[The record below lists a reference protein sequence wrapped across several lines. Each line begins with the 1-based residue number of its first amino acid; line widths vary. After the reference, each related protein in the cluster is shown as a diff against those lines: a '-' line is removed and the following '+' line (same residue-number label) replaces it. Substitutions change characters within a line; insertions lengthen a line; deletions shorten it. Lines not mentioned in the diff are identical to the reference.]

1 MRFGE
6 LEIERDTRQVLRD
19 GVAVRLSSR
28 AFDLLALLLDA
39 NGALV
44 STDEILARVWPTTIV
59 EENNIQVHIAA
70 LRRLL
75 GENRHLIQ
83 TVSGRGYRMSRPQ
96 SAVTEPAQP
105 PLDPR
110 PGVPPQLDLSIPH
123 PGGFLFGRQTCIDR
137 LIDTIREGSDS
148 VITLTGPAGVGKS
161 RLAQEAARYLGEQNI
176 ITVSYLSL
184 ASQSSADDAYALIE
198 RALDRISDHQSGV
211 STGDIDGP
219 AALLV
224 LDNCDRLGSAVIRAL
239 TDSAAFRQASR
250 TVVLLTT
257 RTPLRITAEKVFKT
271 SPLLA
276 IDPCETM
283 NAGLEMFIAR
293 VRCFDPDVDTT
304 SEFMERARHLV
315 EQMDGL
321 PLAIEFAA
329 YHTSMLGIESVAL
342 LLEQNIDLCNG
353 DVRRMC
359 ESRHASLS
367 AALMWTW
374 PDLGVRPHAILAGL
388 LDAGAQADLHELR
401 NIAERS
407 GFNAENALEA
417 ISELAESSWLIR
429 AYTGSSVTYRIPY
442 TVQRFLWQQRAE
454 LALSDSPPVDRAVP
468 DSHSLE
474 RPATRVSI
482 GVPSSRP
489 SGRSIARNRHATRAR
504 PANCVELRRKG
515 S

>member
-6 LEIERDTRQVLRD
+6 LEIERDTRQVLRG

-39 NGALV
+39 DGAIV

-83 TVSGRGYRMSRPQ
+83 TVSGRGYRISRPQ
-96 SAVTEPAQP
+96 SEVTEPAHA

-110 PGVPPQLDLSIPH
+110 PELPCELDLSIPH

-137 LIDTIREGSDS
+137 LIGAIREGSDS
-148 VITLTGPAGVGKS
+148 VITLTGPAGIGKS
-161 RLAQEAARYLGEQNI
+161 RLAQEAARYLDEQNKV
-176 ITVSYLSL
+176 TVSYLSL

-211 STGDIDGP
+211 GTGGFDGP

-224 LDNCDRLGSAVIRAL
+224 LDNCDRLGGAVIRAL
-239 TDSAAFRQASR
+239 SDSAAFRQASR

-257 RTPLRITAEKVFKT
+257 RTPLRIMAEKVFKT
-271 SPLLA
+271 RSLLA

-283 NAGLEMFIAR
+283 NAAVEMFVAR
-293 VRCFDPDVDTT
+293 VRCFDPEIDITG
-304 SEFMERARHLV
+304 EFMERARHLV

-329 YHTSMLGIESVAL
+329 YQTSMLGIESVAI

-388 LDAGAQADLHELR
+388 LDAGAEADLRELR
-401 NIAERS
+401 SIAERS

-417 ISELAESSWLIR
+417 ISELAESSLLIR

-454 LALSDSPPVDRAVP
+454 LALSASQPGDRPAP

-474 RPATRVSI
+474 RPTARVSV

-489 SGRSIARNRHATRAR
+489 SGRGISRNSNATRAR
-504 PANCVELRRKG
+504 PVNCIDLRRKG